1 MGDGDVV
8 APGQRLN
15 WLLTV
20 AFGLQHL
27 MVMFG
32 ATMLVP
38 MLTGFPPTT
47 TLLFSGI
54 GTLLFLL
61 ITRNRV
67 PSYLGSSF
75 AFVAPLGAAASQGIG
90 LDGQLGAVL
99 LAGLMLTAVGVA
111 VKALGARLLE
121 WLMPPVVTGGVVM
134 LVGLNLAPSATAAF
148 NKQGAIGAV
157 TLLSTF
163 VAAVFVRGLASRV
176 CVLVGVLIGWAA
188 AAVGGLLDPARLTE
202 VSVAPWVGLPTF
214 ATPEIRPSV
223 VLLVLPVVIVL
234 VAENVGHVKAVG
246 AITGRDLDGSMGD
259 ALIGNGL
266 ATTLAGLGGGS
277 GTTTYAENIGVMA
290 ATKVYSTAAHA
301 IAAFT
306 VVLLSFSPK
315 FGALVNTVP
324 VGVIG
329 GVTLML
335 YGLIVLVG
343 VRIWID
349 SRVQFNDPISLLVV
363 AAALVAGAG
372 NLTLAVGGMQF
383 GGIAWGSLLI
393 VFVHPVL
400 RRLQEWHRGRQ

>member
-1 MGDGDVV
+1 
-8 APGQRLN
+8 
-15 WLLTV
+15 
-20 AFGLQHL
+20 
-27 MVMFG
+27 MFG

-90 LDGQLGAVL
+90 IDGQLGAVL

-306 VVLLSFSPK
+306 VVLLSYSPK